1 MGGVRPRYE
10 PLEHTAEAGIIARG
24 VTLAEAFA
32 NAAEGMYALM
42 LELDGI
48 EEREERT
55 VELDD
60 EGLEG
65 LLVAWL
71 LELLFL
77 TETDQLVFR
86 RFAVDELSEPRLPDG
101 QGRLRGRAW
110 GERFDP
116 ERHRTNN
123 VMVKAV
129 THHMLEIGRE
139 DGGYRVQVL
148 FDI

>member
-1 MGGVRPRYE
+1 MGAPRPRYE
-10 PLEHTAEAGIIARG
+10 PLEHTAEAGVIARG
-24 VTLAEAFA
+24 ATLAEAFA
-32 NAAEGMYALM
+32 NAAEGMYALV

-48 EEREERT
+48 EEREERSVT
-55 VELDD
+55 LDD
-60 EGLEG
+60 ERPEA
-65 LLVAWL
+65 LLVGWL

-77 TETDQLVFR
+77 TETEQLVFR
-86 RFAVDELSEPRLPDG
+86 RFAVDELSET
-101 QGRLRGRAW
+101 RLRGRAW

-116 ERHRTNN
+116 ERHRTYN

-129 THHMLEIGRE
+129 THHLLEIERE

>member
-1 MGGVRPRYE
+1 VARPRFE
-10 PLEHTAEAGIIARG
+10 RLEHTSEAGIIARG
-24 VTLAEAFA
+24 ATLAEAFA
-32 NAAEGMYALM
+32 NAAEGMYDLM
-42 LELDGI
+42 LDLDGV
-48 EEREERT
+48 REE
-55 VELDD
+55 ELR
-60 EGLEG
+60 EIALEAG
-65 LLVAWL
+65 SAEQLLIDGL

-77 TETDQLVFR
+77 TETEGLVFR
-86 RFAVDELSEPRLPDG
+86 HFQVDELSDMS
-101 QGRLRGRAW
+101 LRARAW

-116 ERHRTNN
+116 ERHRSNN

>member
-1 MGGVRPRYE
+1 VTTPLPRYE

-24 VTLAEAFA
+24 ATLAEAFA

-42 LELDGI
+42 LELDGV
-48 EEREERT
+48 EEREQR
-55 VELDD
+55 ELALED
-60 EGLEG
+60 ENLEA
-65 LLVAWL
+65 LLVDWL

-77 TETDQLVFR
+77 TETEGLVFR
-86 RFAVDELSEPRLPDG
+86 RFAVDELSER
-101 QGRLRGRAW
+101 RLRARAW

-116 ERHRTNN
+116 EHHRSHN

-129 THHMLEIGRE
+129 THYLLEIGRE

>member
-1 MGGVRPRYE
+1 MTSPLPRYE

-24 VTLAEAFA
+24 TTLAEAFA

-42 LELDGI
+42 LELDGV
-48 EEREERT
+48 EEREQR
-55 VELDD
+55 ELALED
-60 EGLEG
+60 ENLEA
-65 LLVAWL
+65 LLVDWL

-77 TETDQLVFR
+77 TETEGLVFR
-86 RFAVDELSEPRLPDG
+86 RFAVDELSER
-101 QGRLRGRAW
+101 RLRGRAW

-116 ERHRTNN
+116 ERHRSHN

-129 THHMLEIGRE
+129 THYLLEIGRE

>member
-1 MGGVRPRYE
+1 MTNARPRYE
-10 PLEHTAEAGIIARG
+10 PFEHTSEAGIIARG
-24 VTLAEAFA
+24 ATLAEAFA

-42 LELDGI
+42 LDLDSV
-48 EEREERT
+48 EEREVRE
-55 VELDD
+55 VAL
-60 EGLEG
+60 EGESLEG
-65 LLVAWL
+65 LLIDWL
-71 LELLFL
+71 LELVFI
-77 TETDQLVFR
+77 TETQDLVFR
-86 RFAVDELSEPRLPDG
+86 RFEVEELSETG
-101 QGRLRGRAW
+101 LRGRAW

-129 THHMLEIGRE
+129 TRHLLEIGQE